1 MSISASAWTGLIV
14 GLLLLIFVA
23 PVVARR
29 VAMADGD
36 PRMFRLVMWAAALK
50 IAAAPL
56 YIFVVSRFYGGIADA
71 VGYTGY
77 GRRLAAQIH
86 QGNFDLHAGRLVGDG
101 ATRIAAGIVEAVVGP
116 TELGTFIVFSFLAF
130 LGLVLFYR
138 AFRLALPDAD
148 SRRYAKLVFFLPSL
162 VFWTAAASKDAL
174 TLLALGLA
182 AYGGARLFNRQLRG
196 FAWLAAG
203 LALSALIRPH
213 VALLAILTLAV
224 AYPLGRAKR
233 VTPVTPLVTLAGA
246 AVFVVGGV
254 VLAGLTVQHFHLHGL
269 SLHSLHHILKSN
281 AHNTG
286 TAAQGQVGQFNSSV
300 SASTSLSPAA
310 FPRDFYDV
318 VLRPL
323 PFNAHGLTQL
333 VSSLENVFL
342 LGLLLTSLPRLWAAL
357 MSAPKRAYI
366 LSALLFSVVWII

>member
-1 MSISASAWTGLIV
+1 
-14 GLLLLIFVA
+14 
-23 PVVARR
+23 
-29 VAMADGD
+29 
-36 PRMFRLVMWAAALK
+36 
-50 IAAAPL
+50 
-56 YIFVVSRFYGGIADA
+56 
-71 VGYTGY
+71 
-77 GRRLAAQIH
+77 
-86 QGNFDLHAGRLVGDG
+86 
-101 ATRIAAGIVEAVVGP
+101 
-116 TELGTFIVFSFLAF
+116 
-130 LGLVLFYR
+130 
-138 AFRLALPDAD
+138 
-148 SRRYAKLVFFLPSL
+148 
-162 VFWTAAASKDAL
+162 L
-174 TLLALGLA
+174 TLLGLGLA

-254 VLAGLTVQHFHLHGL
+254 VLAGLTVHHFHLHGL
-269 SLHSLHHILKSN
+269 SLHSLHRILKSN
-281 AHNTG
+281 ALNTG
-286 TAAQGQVGQFNSSV
+286 AAAQGQVGQFNSSI

-366 LSALLFSVVWII
+366 LSALLFSVVWIILFASIGNLGILARERTQVLPWLLVLVCVPRRRASLVEAERPVAEPAVTAAAA